1 MLSKCNNPILDHLEE
16 GNQFPM
22 AVKSL
27 EIIVFCMNS
36 GQTILTRSQFIWER
50 VEGSSWQQ
58 TQECQPGDWASYQ
71 ENAQPKVLLVKT

>member
-36 GQTILTRSQFIWER
+36 GQTILTRSQFI
-50 VEGSSWQQ
+50 
-58 TQECQPGDWASYQ
+58 
-71 ENAQPKVLLVKT
+71 